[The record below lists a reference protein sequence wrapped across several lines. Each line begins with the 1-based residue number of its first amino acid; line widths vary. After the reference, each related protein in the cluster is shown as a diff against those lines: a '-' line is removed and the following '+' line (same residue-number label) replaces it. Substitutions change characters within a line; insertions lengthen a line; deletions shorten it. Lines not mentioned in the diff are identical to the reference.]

1 MSRNRKEMSR
11 QEEEEEGGPGE
22 TFPSIAPKRRFCHFF
37 SGGSPNLLA
46 HDAARRGPVAGGG
59 DGLGA
64 KACLPGRCG
73 GSSPALGWA
82 QSMAVAGAGRLGGS
96 IYQ

>member
-46 HDAARRGPVAGGG
+46 HDAARRGPVVGGVDGVAGKSMLARAPRLAPGQ
-59 DGLGA
+59 
-64 KACLPGRCG
+64 AC
-73 GSSPALGWA
+73 
-82 QSMAVAGAGRLGGS
+82 SMVVAGAGRLGGS
-96 IYQ
+96 ISQ

>member
-46 HDAARRGPVAGGG
+46 HGAAGRGWVAGGG
-59 DGLGA
+59 DGPSL
-64 KACLPGRCG
+64 KACLPGHRG
-73 GSSPALGWA
+73 QHLVRRTRWWWP
-82 QSMAVAGAGRLGGS
+82 GRGDLGGS
-96 IYQ
+96 IYR